1 MDLADRPYAFVKQQ
15 IREEI
20 NSSSYVYQLL
30 QQENIDE
37 DQEHVIKWSSAS
49 FYAGASDTVRD
60 FTTISE
66 KEDIINVFIDCI
78 VNSMLFSR
86 HVSAPRDSAESTKR
100 NRPGCRLGSTPRP
113 EGS

>member
-15 IREEI
+15 IRQGI
-20 NSSSYVYQLL
+20 SSSSYVYQLL

-49 FYAGASDTVRD
+49 FYAGASDTVRN

-66 KEDIINVFIDCI
+66 KKGLINAFIDCI
-78 VNSMLFSR
+78 IKSMLFPR
-86 HVSAPRDSAESTKR
+86 HVSAPRDSTESTKR